1 MTDYRKID
9 DETYRKVLEVNVLLS
24 ILDYCTECQGAEINI
39 TIAHDKGFV
48 ATAHLYDHA
57 ALVQGLQDALKYF
70 QSELY
75 GGETS
80 G

>member
-1 MTDYRKID
+1 MPYHDLLD
-9 DETYRKVLEVNVLLS
+9 HDTYCKVLEVNVLLS
-24 ILDYCTECQGAEINI
+24 ILEYCTEEQGASITI

-70 QSELY
+70 QSEL
-75 GGETS
+75 
-80 G
+80 